1 MTEQELLDF
10 LAKHQEAEEL
20 MLRGMNHFYNGNLEA
35 ALVACEA
42 SLTINPKS
50 IPALLSHSLC
60 CFAMIRGKT
69 ASDIQGITHL
79 ESRKYIRDMISS
91 LETATNLMKEINL
104 RLETF

>member
-1 MTEQELLDF
+1 MTDQELLDF

-20 MLRGMNHFYNGNLEA
+20 MLRGMNHFYNGNIEA

-42 SLTINPKS
+42 SLAINPMS
-50 IPALLSHSLC
+50 IPALLAHSLC

-69 ASDIQGITHL
+69 ASDLQGIKHL
-79 ESRKYIRDMISS
+79 ESRKYIQDLISS

-104 RLETF
+104 RIDTF